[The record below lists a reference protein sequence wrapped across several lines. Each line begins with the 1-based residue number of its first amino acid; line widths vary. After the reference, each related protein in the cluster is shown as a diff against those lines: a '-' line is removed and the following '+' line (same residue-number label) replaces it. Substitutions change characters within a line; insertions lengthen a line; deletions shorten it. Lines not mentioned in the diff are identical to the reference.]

1 MNHAR
6 CESGPRERTK
16 LLWSNPACSAALT
29 RGHVDLFAEAA

>member
-6 CESGPRERTK
+6 CGSEARERTK
-16 LLWSNPACSAALT
+16 LLWSNPTCGAALT